1 MTDSFLRLAT
11 VLAAICFV
19 VVLLAATGVE
29 VSLDTPAGLLSLR
42 IP

>member
-1 MTDSFLRLAT
+1 MTDSTLRFAAI
-11 VLAAICFV
+11 LAAVCF
-19 VVLLAATGVE
+19 AAGLFAWTGIE

>member
-1 MTDSFLRLAT
+1 MTYEFLRLAG
-11 VLAAICFV
+11 VLAAVCLTLAI
-19 VVLLAATGVE
+19 LAATGVE

>member
-1 MTDSFLRLAT
+1 MTHDLVRFAAVVAT
-11 VLAAICFV
+11 VCLAVA
-19 VVLLAATGVE
+19 LLAWTGIE

>member
-1 MTDSFLRLAT
+1 MTGDLLRLAAALT
-11 VLAAICFV
+11 AACLAIA
-19 VVLLAATGVE
+19 LLAATGVE

>member
-1 MTDSFLRLAT
+1 MTGDLLRLAA
-11 VLAAICFV
+11 VLTAACFAIA
-19 VVLLAATGVE
+19 LLAATGVE